1 MYEVIIKKGVIKGFS
16 SSTYKATVQMEG
28 SLSVWVSSIP
38 VARNIASSQV
48 QTGRRCAILFF
59 SEENKNDAVVLA
71 VYT

>member
-1 MYEVIIKKGVIKGFS
+1 MTIKKGVIKSFS

-38 VARNIASSQV
+38 VARNISSSQL
-48 QTGRRCAILFF
+48 QAGRRCAVLFF
-59 SEENKNDAVVLA
+59 SEDNQNDAVVLA